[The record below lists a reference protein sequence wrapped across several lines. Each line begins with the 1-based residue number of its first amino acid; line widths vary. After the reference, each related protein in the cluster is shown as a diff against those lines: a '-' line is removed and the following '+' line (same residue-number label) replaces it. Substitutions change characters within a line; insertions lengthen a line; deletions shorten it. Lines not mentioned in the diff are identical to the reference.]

1 VLRGSDAVRLIVA
14 GVAIFIVCLV
24 PVLVLP
30 SHYYDHYIGTAALG
44 AVVAVVGCGQLL
56 SRHWRW
62 IVGGFSLALLVL
74 DLHTGERAWR
84 ENKVFH
90 LVTAGSVRAASWID
104 TVRHATIDGGKPTR
118 VFLPMNNGTRSIF
131 GAGEAHTFLPGMP
144 AHVTLYKKGEEIDP
158 GPNDV
163 VVKTLPP
170 LKSGEPMPYWSE
182 RWDWLRR
189 LARIR

>member
-1 VLRGSDAVRLIVA
+1 VQVCGLLASEHAIVAPVLCVVVAFLQKESWRSATLAPWAVLRGSDA
-14 GVAIFIVCLV
+14 
-24 PVLVLP
+24 
-30 SHYYDHYIGTAALG
+30 
-44 AVVAVVGCGQLL
+44 
-56 SRHWRW
+56 
-62 IVGGFSLALLVL
+62 
-74 DLHTGERAWR
+74 
-84 ENKVFH
+84 
-90 LVTAGSVRAASWID
+90 
-104 TVRHATIDGGKPTR
+104 VRHATIDGGKPTR

-131 GAGEAHTFLPGMP
+131 GSGEAHTFLPGMP